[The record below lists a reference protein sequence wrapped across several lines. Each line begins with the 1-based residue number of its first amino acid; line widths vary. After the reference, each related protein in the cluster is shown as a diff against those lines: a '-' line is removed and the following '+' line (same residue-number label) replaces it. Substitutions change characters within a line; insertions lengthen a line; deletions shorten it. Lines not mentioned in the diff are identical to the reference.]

1 MIHLQWSKRK
11 VSNKLT
17 NTNWLASFGINL
29 KGWSDF
35 LPGKSTRL
43 EGRCTLKVRI
53 ENVFFFIFNVANWII
68 LEQDV
73 AERDLNDFR
82 DKIEEM
88 YLRMADYFK
97 DEKIDDEMKED
108 WRYKNISENTSIVKR
123 PVVISV

>member
-1 MIHLQWSKRK
+1 M
-11 VSNKLT
+11 
-17 NTNWLASFGINL
+17 
-29 KGWSDF
+29 
-35 LPGKSTRL
+35 
-43 EGRCTLKVRI
+43 RI